1 MTVTLPVL
9 CLEEIDAISEVRLAI
24 VASMDP

>member
-9 CLEEIDAISEVRLAI
+9 FLEEIDAISEVMLAI